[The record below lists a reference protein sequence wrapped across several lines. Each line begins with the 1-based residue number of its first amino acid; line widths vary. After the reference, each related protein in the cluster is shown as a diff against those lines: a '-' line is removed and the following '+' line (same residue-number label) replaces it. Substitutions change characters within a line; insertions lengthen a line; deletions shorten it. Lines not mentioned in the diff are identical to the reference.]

1 MRRLLVLAAV
11 VANVTGV
18 GAAFG
23 PQAAAALALGWL
35 LLFAFVIVV
44 LPRAA
49 HAAFVA
55 GDPAAARRYRL
66 LARISLAPARRAAA
80 WVSVAACH
88 LAAGS
93 FRHGAD
99 ILDAIDADLLDGPSQ
114 AAWLNNR
121 AYAVL
126 RGQLGDPG
134 EALTWAERAIAARP
148 DVPGLVHTHGVA
160 LLAVGRLDDAIRAFD
175 SMWSAGDLQ
184 PRLEA
189 ERCLDL
195 ARAWELKGHPDYA
208 ADYRARAARSQG
220 GAAATRAVLGFDD
233 DGP

>member
-11 VANVTGV
+11 AANVTGV
-18 GAAFG
+18 GVAFG
-23 PQAAAALALGWL
+23 PQAAGALALAWL
-35 LLFAFVIVV
+35 VLFAFVIVV

-49 HAAFVA
+49 HGAFVA
-55 GDPAAARRYRL
+55 GEHAAAARRYRL
-66 LARISLAPARRAAA
+66 LARVSLAPARRAAA
-80 WVSVAACH
+80 WVSVAGCH
-88 LAAGS
+88 LTAGN
-93 FRHGAD
+93 FQHGAE

-126 RGQLGDPG
+126 RGGLGDPR

-175 SMWSAGDLQ
+175 SMWSSGDLQ

-195 ARAWELKGHPDYA
+195 ARAWEQKGHPDYA

-233 DGP
+233 EG

>member
-1 MRRLLVLAAV
+1 MRRLLVLVAV
-11 VANVTGV
+11 AANVTGMGMV
-18 GAAFG
+18 FG
-23 PQAAAALALGWL
+23 PQAAGALALTWL
-35 LLFAFVIVV
+35 GVFALVIVV

-55 GDPAAARRYRL
+55 GEHRVAARRYRL
-66 LARISLAPARRAAA
+66 LARVSLAPPRRAAA

-88 LAAGS
+88 LGAGEH
-93 FRHGAD
+93 RHGAD

-126 RGQLGDPG
+126 RGGLGDPR
-134 EALTWAERAIAARP
+134 EALGWIERAVDARP
-148 DVPGLVHTHGVA
+148 DVPGLVHTHGIA
-160 LLAVGRLDDAIRAFD
+160 LLAVGRVDDAIRAFD
-175 SMWSAGDLQ
+175 AMWSSGDLQ
-184 PRLEA
+184 PRLET

-195 ARAWELKGHPDYA
+195 ARAWELKGHPEYA

-220 GAAATRAVLGFDD
+220 GATHAVLGFDD